1 MTDLNLIDRKTKVIG
16 KTRCGWCVGAVAHGE
31 DFVLGFE
38 CCAGETERAR
48 CLLEPSHHGRV
59 GAQQRPITP
68 SALERLRSVC
78 LSLSQQP
85 RVGSGEGASSR
96 REAPGSDDD
105 VICVSTETRSQT
117 GKSLRYRAT
126 RRHPTTR
133 AAVVGGSGD
142 GRRFDSA
149 EGFQPIRPEAA
160 KNKGAV

>member
-1 MTDLNLIDRKTKVIG
+1 MTPLNLIDRKTKVIG

-68 SALERLRSVC
+68 SALERLRSVS

-96 REAPGSDDD
+96 REAPGKTTDDD
-105 VICVSTETRSQT
+105 VIHVYVLTRSQT
-117 GKSLRYRAT
+117 GKSLRYRAP
-126 RRHPTTR
+126 RRRPSTR

-160 KNKGAV
+160 KK